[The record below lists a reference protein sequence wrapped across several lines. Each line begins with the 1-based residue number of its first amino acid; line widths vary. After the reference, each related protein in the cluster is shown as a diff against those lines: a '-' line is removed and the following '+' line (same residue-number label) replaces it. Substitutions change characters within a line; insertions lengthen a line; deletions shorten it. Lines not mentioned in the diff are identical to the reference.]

1 MLRLKNGFL
10 VVATAF
16 FASSLS
22 CPVFAEENAD
32 IKDEVEKKFST
43 NKKETPKVYLENLKE
58 NFDFSGSIKTFFSY
72 SGIPTSN
79 INWSGNDFRIAN
91 FRADGKKIDSA
102 FNAGIKGALNFG
114 KTFKNEAGKNVLKV
128 SAGLEVDL
136 INDEFDDKNKNKFKL
151 ASAKCVFFDH
161 LKVGYDS
168 LFIAG
173 AKTVMIGGMFKLSK
187 DLSLNFDIFRDP
199 ALFDLKQNLG
209 KKKDVK
215 GEMKFVPAFKY
226 NSAIPGT
233 AVHSAYN
240 LGKLGKVNL
249 SLFGR
254 PIVLK
259 ENKTEKAENKFL
271 FGFGAK
277 ANAELHFIDKV
288 DTLKVGGFFSM
299 GVGDYLMKAAKTA
312 EFIGCVGDKVVAL
325 PTSFYLENK
334 DVKPAVLL
342 DLSGE
347 YAFKINPVNEVS
359 VSLAD
364 LHYFGDFEN
373 SLVWR
378 ENNKDK
384 ENKVSINNIV
394 TFGLGYKY
402 SACKKMDLFTNVYG
416 VIMNLAKDGK
426 FEGENAKNWGWT
438 LNFGVDCK
446 L

>member
-16 FASSLS
+16 FASS
-22 CPVFAEENAD
+22 PVFAEE
-32 IKDEVEKKFST
+32 
-43 NKKETPKVYLENLKE
+43 KETPKVYLENLKE

-72 SGIPTSN
+72 NGIPTSN
-79 INWSGNDFRIAN
+79 INWNGNDFRIAN

-114 KTFKNEAGKNVLKV
+114 KTFKNDAGKNVLKV

-136 INDEFDDKNKNKFKL
+136 INDEFDAKTENKFKL
-151 ASAKCVFFDH
+151 ASAKCVLFDH

-173 AKTVMIGGMFKLSK
+173 AKTVMIGGMFKPS
-187 DLSLNFDIFRDP
+187 DDFSLNFDIFRDP
-199 ALFDLKQNLG
+199 ALVDLGDKSSKGLC
-209 KKKDVK
+209 KKFTE
-215 GEMKFVPAFKY
+215 GGNEKFKPAFKY

-240 LGKLGKVNL
+240 VGKLGKVNL

-254 PIVLK
+254 PILMK
-259 ENKTEKAENKFL
+259 ENKEESENRFL

-288 DTLKVGGFFSM
+288 DTLKVGGFFSV

-312 EFIGCVGDKVVAL
+312 EFIGNVEKESIVAL
-325 PTSFYLENK
+325 PASFYLEGK
-334 DVKPAVLL
+334 DVKPAMLL

-364 LHYFGDFEN
+364 LHYFGDFDNAAFCQNN
-373 SLVWR
+373 SGK
-378 ENNKDK
+378 NY
-384 ENKVSINNIV
+384 INNIV

-402 SACKKMDLFTNVYG
+402 SACRKMDFFTNAYG
-416 VIMNLAKDGK
+416 VIMNLAKGKK
-426 FEGENAKNWGWT
+426 FEGENVKNWGWT

>member
-22 CPVFAEENAD
+22 CPVFAEE
-32 IKDEVEKKFST
+32 
-43 NKKETPKVYLENLKE
+43 KETPKVYLENLKE
-58 NFDFSGSIKTFFSY
+58 NFDFSGSVKTFFSY
-72 SGIPTSN
+72 NGIPTSN
-79 INWSGNDFRIAN
+79 INWNGNDFRIVN
-91 FRADGKKIDSA
+91 FRADDKKIDSA

-114 KTFKNEAGKNVLKV
+114 KTFKNDAGKNVLKV

-136 INDEFDDKNKNKFKL
+136 INDEFDKDKNKFKL

-161 LKVGYDS
+161 WKVGYDS

-187 DLSLNFDIFRDP
+187 DLSLNFDIFRD
-199 ALFDLKQNLG
+199 LHLVDLKKGLG
-209 KKKDVK
+209 EKKEVD
-215 GEMKFVPAFKY
+215 GEIKFVPDFKY

-259 ENKTEKAENKFL
+259 ENKTKDAENKFL

-299 GVGDYLMKAAKTA
+299 GVGDYLMKTAKTA
-312 EFIGCVGDKVVAL
+312 EFIGFVDNSVVAL

-373 SLVWR
+373 SYVWKPKN
-378 ENNKDK
+378 EGK
-384 ENKVSINNIV
+384 ENRVINNIV

-416 VIMNLAKDGK
+416 VYMHLAKDGK

>member
-16 FASSLS
+16 FASGLS
-22 CPVFAEENAD
+22 CPVFAEE
-32 IKDEVEKKFST
+32 
-43 NKKETPKVYLENLKE
+43 KETPKVYLENLKE
-58 NFDFSGSIKTFFSY
+58 NFDFNGSVKTFFSY

-79 INWSGNDFRIAN
+79 INWNGNDFRIAN
-91 FRADGKKIDSA
+91 FRADDKNINSA

-114 KTFKNEAGKNVLKV
+114 KTFKNDAGKNVLKV

-136 INDEFDDKNKNKFKL
+136 INDEFDAKTENKFKL
-151 ASAKCVFFDH
+151 ASAKCVLFDH

-173 AKTVMIGGMFKLSK
+173 AKTVMIGGMFKPS
-187 DLSLNFDIFRDP
+187 DNFSLNFDIFRDLP
-199 ALFDLKQNLG
+199 LVDLGNKSSKGLW
-209 KKKDVK
+209 KKVET
-215 GEMKFVPAFKY
+215 GEGENKKIEFKSAFKY
-226 NSAIPGT
+226 SSAIPGT
-233 AVHSAYN
+233 AIHGVYN
-240 LGKLGKVNL
+240 LGNLGKVNL

-259 ENKTEKAENKFL
+259 ENKTKDAENKFL

-312 EFIGCVGDKVVAL
+312 EFIGGVDENVVAL
-325 PTSFYLENK
+325 PTSFYLEDK

-373 SLVWR
+373 SYVWKPKNEGA
-378 ENNKDK
+378 ENR
-384 ENKVSINNIV
+384 VINNIV

-402 SACKKMDLFTNVYG
+402 SACKKMDLFTNAYG
-416 VIMNLAKDGK
+416 VIMNLAKGGK
-426 FEGENAKNWGWT
+426 FDGENAKNWGWT

>member
-22 CPVFAEENAD
+22 CPVFAEE
-32 IKDEVEKKFST
+32 
-43 NKKETPKVYLENLKE
+43 KETPKVYLENLKE
-58 NFDFSGSIKTFFSY
+58 NFDFSGSVKTFFSY
-72 SGIPTSN
+72 NGIPTSN
-79 INWSGNDFRIAN
+79 INWNGNDFRIAN
-91 FRADGKKIDSA
+91 FRADDKKINSA

-151 ASAKCVFFDH
+151 ASAKCVLFDH

-173 AKTVMIGGMFKLSK
+173 AKTVMLGGMFKLSK

-199 ALFDLKQNLG
+199 ALFDLGNSKNHGLSKKVEIGDG
-209 KKKDVK
+209 KNKKIEFK
-215 GEMKFVPAFKY
+215 PAFKY

-233 AVHSAYN
+233 AIHGAYN

-254 PIVLK
+254 PILMK

-312 EFIGCVGDKVVAL
+312 EFIGNVDSNVVAL
-325 PTSFYLENK
+325 PTSFYLK
-334 DVKPAVLL
+334 DTDVKPAVLL

-373 SLVWR
+373 SYVWKPKNDGA
-378 ENNKDK
+378 ENR
-384 ENKVSINNIV
+384 VINNIV

-402 SACKKMDLFTNVYG
+402 SACKKMDLFTNAYG

>member
-16 FASSLS
+16 FASS
-22 CPVFAEENAD
+22 PVFAEE
-32 IKDEVEKKFST
+32 
-43 NKKETPKVYLENLKE
+43 KETPKVYLENLKE

-72 SGIPTSN
+72 NGIPTSN
-79 INWSGNDFRIAN
+79 INWNGNDFRIAN

-114 KTFKNEAGKNVLKV
+114 KTFKNDAGKNVLKV

-136 INDEFDDKNKNKFKL
+136 INDEFDAKTENKFKL
-151 ASAKCVFFDH
+151 ASAKCVLFDH

-173 AKTVMIGGMFKLSK
+173 AKTVMIGGMFKPS
-187 DLSLNFDIFRDP
+187 DDFSLNFDIFRDP
-199 ALFDLKQNLG
+199 ALVDLGDKSSKGLCKKFTEGG
-209 KKKDVK
+209 K
-215 GEMKFVPAFKY
+215 EKFKPAFKY

-240 LGKLGKVNL
+240 VGKLGKVNL

-254 PIVLK
+254 PILMK
-259 ENKTEKAENKFL
+259 ENKEESENRFL

-288 DTLKVGGFFSM
+288 DTLKVGGFFSV

-312 EFIGCVGDKVVAL
+312 EFIGNVEKESIVAL
-325 PTSFYLENK
+325 PASFYLEGK
-334 DVKPAVLL
+334 DVKPAMLL

-364 LHYFGDFEN
+364 LHYFGDFDNAAFCQNN
-373 SLVWR
+373 SGK
-378 ENNKDK
+378 NY
-384 ENKVSINNIV
+384 INNIV

-402 SACKKMDLFTNVYG
+402 SACRKMDFFTNAYG
-416 VIMNLAKDGK
+416 VIMNLAKGKK
-426 FEGENAKNWGWT
+426 FEGENVKNWGWT

>member
-22 CPVFAEENAD
+22 CPVFAEE
-32 IKDEVEKKFST
+32 
-43 NKKETPKVYLENLKE
+43 KETPKVYLENLKE
-58 NFDFSGSIKTFFSY
+58 NFDFNGSVKTFFSY
-72 SGIPTSN
+72 NGIPTSN
-79 INWSGNDFRIAN
+79 INWNGNDFRIAN
-91 FRADGKKIDSA
+91 FRADDKKIDSA

-114 KTFKNEAGKNVLKV
+114 KTFKNDAGKNVLKV

-151 ASAKCVFFDH
+151 ASAKCVLFDH

-173 AKTVMIGGMFKLSK
+173 AKTVMLGGMFKPS
-187 DLSLNFDIFRDP
+187 DNFSLNFDIFRDLP
-199 ALFDLKQNLG
+199 LVDLGDKSSKGLW
-209 KKKDVK
+209 KKVQT
-215 GEMKFVPAFKY
+215 GEGEKFKSAFKY
-226 NSAIPGT
+226 SSAIPGT
-233 AVHSAYN
+233 AIHGVYN
-240 LGKLGKVNL
+240 LGNLGKVNL

-259 ENKTEKAENKFL
+259 GNATASAENKFL

-312 EFIGCVGDKVVAL
+312 EFIGFVGDNVVAL
-325 PTSFYLENK
+325 PTSFYLEKENK
-334 DVKPAVLL
+334 DVKPVVFL

-373 SLVWR
+373 SYVL
-378 ENNKDK
+378 EKK
-384 ENKVSINNIV
+384 ENKVFNNIV

-402 SACKKMDLFTNVYG
+402 SACKKMDLFTNAYG
-416 VIMNLAKDGK
+416 VIMNLAKGKK
-426 FEGENAKNWGWT
+426 FEDKNAKNWGWT

>member
-16 FASSLS
+16 FASSLF

-79 INWSGNDFRIAN
+79 INWNGNDFRIAN
-91 FRADGKKIDSA
+91 FRADNKKIDSA

-114 KTFKNEAGKNVLKV
+114 KTFKNDAGKNVLKV

-151 ASAKCVFFDH
+151 ASAKCVLFDH

-199 ALFDLKQNLG
+199 ALGDLKE
-209 KKKDVK
+209 K
-215 GEMKFVPAFKY
+215 GSFNPKEFKY
-226 NSAIPGT
+226 KSAIPGT
-233 AVHSAYN
+233 AIHGAYN

-249 SLFGR
+249 SLLGR
-254 PIVLK
+254 PIFLK
-259 ENKTEKAENKFL
+259 ETKTKDAENKFL

-312 EFIGCVGDKVVAL
+312 EFISYVGDNVVAL

-334 DVKPAVLL
+334 DVKPAVFL

-373 SLVWR
+373 SYVW
-378 ENNKDK
+378 EKKDDGK
-384 ENKVSINNIV
+384 ENRVINNIV

-402 SACKKMDLFTNVYG
+402 SACKKMDLFTNAYG

-426 FEGENAKNWGWT
+426 FEGENSKNWGWT

>member
-16 FASSLS
+16 FASGLY
-22 CPVFAEENAD
+22 CPVFAEE
-32 IKDEVEKKFST
+32 
-43 NKKETPKVYLENLKE
+43 KETPKVYLENLKE
-58 NFDFSGSIKTFFSY
+58 NFDFNGSVKTFFSY

-79 INWSGNDFRIAN
+79 INWNGNDFRIAN

-114 KTFKNEAGKNVLKV
+114 KTFKNDAGKNVLKV

-136 INDEFDDKNKNKFKL
+136 INDEFDDKNTNKFKF
-151 ASAKCVFFDH
+151 ASAKCVLFDH

-173 AKTVMIGGMFKLSK
+173 AKTVMIGGMFKPS
-187 DLSLNFDIFRDP
+187 DDFSLNFDIFRDP
-199 ALFDLKQNLG
+199 ALVDLGDKPSKGLS
-209 KKKDVK
+209 KKINEA
-215 GEMKFVPAFKY
+215 GEEKKFNPAFKY

-259 ENKTEKAENKFL
+259 ENEMASAENKFL

-277 ANAELHFIDKV
+277 ANVELHFIDKV
-288 DTLKVGGFFSM
+288 DTLKVGGFLSM
-299 GVGDYLMKAAKTA
+299 GVGDYSMKAAKTA
-312 EFIGCVGDKVVAL
+312 EFIGNVEKDSIVAL
-325 PTSFYLENK
+325 PASFYSESN
-334 DVKPAVLL
+334 DVKPVTFL
-342 DLSGE
+342 DASVD
-347 YAFKINPVNEVS
+347 YAFKVDPVNEVS
-359 VSLAD
+359 VSASN
-364 LHYFGDFEN
+364 LHYFGDFDGAEF
-373 SLVWR
+373 LQ
-378 ENNKDK
+378 NNNGKK
-384 ENKVSINNIV
+384 YINNIV

-402 SACKKMDLFTNVYG
+402 SACKKMDLFTNAYG
-416 VIMNLAKDGK
+416 VIMHLAKN
-426 FEGENAKNWGWT
+426 GEFKGDNAKNWGWT